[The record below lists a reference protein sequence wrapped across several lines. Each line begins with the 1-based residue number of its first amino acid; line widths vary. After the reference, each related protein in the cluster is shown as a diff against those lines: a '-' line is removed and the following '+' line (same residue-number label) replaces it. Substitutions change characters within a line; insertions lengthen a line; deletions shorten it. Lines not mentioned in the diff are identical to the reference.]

1 MEYTSKLRFVE
12 PLGFSLSCHFA
23 TTENKK
29 ARSMSGPFCFEFGGE
44 GGIRTPGGY
53 EPTPDFKSG
62 AFNRTLPPLRIVL
75 LLGLA
80 PQDEAN
86 IKGLRFACK
95 VKIET
100 KLQFLVRLA
109 MK

>member
-1 MEYTSKLRFVE
+1 
-12 PLGFSLSCHFA
+12 
-23 TTENKK
+23 
-29 ARSMSGPFCFEFGGE
+29 
-44 GGIRTPGGY
+44 
-53 EPTPDFKSG
+53 
-62 AFNRTLPPLRIVL
+62 L